1 MSTPLPSLIIGPAIV
16 TWNGYTYYTKAGVT
30 VEFQRATFVIETDF
44 DGKIDE
50 RHQAQKTTVSLQPVG
65 SIAGLTACFPYGVG
79 AVGTRLFGTTNLPL
93 VIVTKFGGAS
103 NTGQTITYP
112 RAALTQCPPLRL
124 QPTATLFGELA
135 FTCLGDPTVQ
145 PNTSTAWE
153 ALADVAFA
161 DTSFDESAIITDN
174 YSAAWG
180 ASPYNAMGSQTGFA
194 IDLTLELGAIDDDS
208 YGHVDLV
215 LKSLTATARF
225 VPNNLT
231 QANFTALLANQNTG
245 YIYPGMSLARAT
257 HDLVITGSGNQGS
270 GHTLTATLK
279 NAGPKQGSYRYGVDQ
294 HRFASLEFTSR
305 RTWTSGTA
313 NPLLTLAAA

>member
-1 MSTPLPSLIIGPAIV
+1 MP
-16 TWNGYTYYTKAGVT
+16 
-30 VEFQRATFVIETDF
+30 R
-44 DGKIDE
+44 
-50 RHQAQKTTVSLQPVG
+50 
-65 SIAGLTACFPYGVG
+65 CFPS
-79 AVGTRLFGTTNLPL
+79 ALRAWGTRLFGATNLPL
-93 VIVTKFGGAS
+93 VIVSKFGGAS

-112 RAALTQCPPLRL
+112 RSALTQCPQLRL
-124 QPTATLFGELA
+124 MPTDTLFGDLE
-135 FTCLGDPTVQ
+135 FTCFGDPTVQ
-145 PNTSTAWE
+145 PNTSAAWE
-153 ALADVAFA
+153 TIADAAFA
-161 DTSFDESAIITDN
+161 DTSFDETALITDS

-180 ASPYNAMGSQTGFA
+180 GSPYAAMGSQTGFEL
-194 IDLTLELGAIDDDS
+194 DLHLELGAIDDDS

-245 YIYPGMSLARAT
+245 YIYPGMSLARAA

-270 GHTLTATLK
+270 GHTLTATIK

-305 RTWTSGTA
+305 RTWTSGAA
-313 NPLLTLAAA
+313 NPLFTLTAA